1 MKKSVFNCKEIWVFA
16 WLALTLFLLP
26 NYSLSIAYGF
36 VQDSMRLQSYSIVVA
51 PEVVLQNGSDNVS
64 YVYASNTS
72 AKISINASP
81 TSTTYNYTLNIV
93 NINVSQNWNVKLE
106 VFEANLNNTLS
117 VGIVIHDGITPK
129 TQIIVDSG
137 ILTQTQGDYYE
148 LAGSLTLYIGVQ
160 NLQQEENALSLL
172 HAYLII
178 QIPNTSIYTLYI
190 ITFEFS

>member
-1 MKKSVFNCKEIWVFA
+1 
-16 WLALTLFLLP
+16 
-26 NYSLSIAYGF
+26 
-36 VQDSMRLQSYSIVVA
+36 MRLQSYSIVVA